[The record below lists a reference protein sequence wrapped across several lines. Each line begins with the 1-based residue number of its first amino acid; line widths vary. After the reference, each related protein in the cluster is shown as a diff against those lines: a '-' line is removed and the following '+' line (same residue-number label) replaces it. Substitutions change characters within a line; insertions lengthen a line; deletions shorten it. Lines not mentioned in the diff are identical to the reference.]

1 MKILFLG
8 DIFGRSGREGVAR
21 ALPLLKE
28 RLAPDV
34 VIAEGENAASGKG
47 LTMKV
52 ANELF
57 ALGIDCLTLGN
68 HAWDQREMLIAIES
82 EPRIIRPLNYPDR
95 TPGKGV
101 YAHKLAD
108 GRALLIVSLMGR
120 LFIDPV
126 LDDPFSALDK
136 ILTAHKLSG
145 RQHIFVD
152 FHGEAT
158 SEKMALANVFDG
170 RVSAV
175 IGSHTHV
182 PTADDVILHKGTAF
196 MSDAGMC
203 GDYDSVVG
211 MKKDVAIW
219 KFTRKTPPPYKREPA
234 EGTATVC
241 GVFVKTND
249 ETGLATA
256 IEAVRIGGLLKNT
269 VI

>member
-34 VIAEGENAASGKG
+34 VIAEGENAAAGKG
-47 LTMKV
+47 LTMNV
-52 ANELF
+52 ARELF
-57 ALGIDCLTLGN
+57 DLGIDCLTLGN
-68 HAWDQREMLIAIES
+68 HAWDQREMMIAIES
-82 EPRIIRPLNYPDR
+82 EPRILRPLNYPEG
-95 TPGKGV
+95 TPGKGL

-108 GRALLIVSLMGR
+108 GRTLLIVSLMGR

-126 LDDPFSALDK
+126 VDDPFPALDK
-136 ILTAHKLSG
+136 VLGAHKLSG
-145 RQHIFVD
+145 QKHIFVD
-152 FHGEAT
+152 LHGEAT
-158 SEKMALANVFDG
+158 SEKMAIANYFDG

-182 PTADDVILHKGTAF
+182 PTADDVILPKGTAY

-203 GDYDSVVG
+203 GDYDSIVG

-219 KFTRKTPPPYKREPA
+219 KFTRKTPPPFKREPA
-234 EGTATVC
+234 EGNATVC
-241 GVFVKTND
+241 GVFVTTNE
-249 ETGLATA
+249 ETGLATT
-256 IEAVRIGGLLKNT
+256 INAVRMGGILKNA
-269 VI
+269 